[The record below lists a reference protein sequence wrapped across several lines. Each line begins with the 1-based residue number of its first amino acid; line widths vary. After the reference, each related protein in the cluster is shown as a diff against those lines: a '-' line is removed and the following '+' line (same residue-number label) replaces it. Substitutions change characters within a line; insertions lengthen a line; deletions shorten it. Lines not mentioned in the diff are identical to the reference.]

1 MNKKVVFIS
10 GASRGIGE
18 SLANYFAEKE
28 YHVVGT
34 SRNDFKFKNTSNNL
48 FPIKLD
54 ITCRESI
61 KKCFDELKQKD
72 LLPTILINN
81 AGITSDQIFLRMKD
95 DEWDDVISTNLTGV
109 FNLTKI
115 FIKNMIKSR
124 EGRIIN
130 ISSISGLM
138 GNPGQVN
145 YSSSKAALNGFTK
158 SLAKEVGSRNITV
171 NNVAPGFI
179 DTDMTAYLQ
188 DDAKEEIINSIPL
201 QRLGNVNDVSELV
214 HFLASDKASYI
225 TGQTISIDGGL
236 LMY

>member
-188 DDAKEEIINSIPL
+188 DDAK
-201 QRLGNVNDVSELV
+201 
-214 HFLASDKASYI
+214 
-225 TGQTISIDGGL
+225 
-236 LMY
+236 